1 MTDEKNSGTIN
12 VDMFPPVPLGRR
24 LYFEYITPDECAN
37 LRAKGYDPVVLFSLP
52 RTSEVEH
59 KNYLLAFSQGL
70 SDGTVHCSK
79 GRLDALELEMR
90 AHGMLN
96 KEVSSSGDEQKR
108 ASLVE
113 DLLTKFGKK
122 GDRHVLFQT
131 TITDPQVVEALLL
144 KEAGVVKVEKK
155 ADGKVKRKWKRH
167 LRGRDED

>member
-1 MTDEKNSGTIN
+1 MNENGTIN

-24 LYFEYITPDECAN
+24 LYFEYITPDEAAN

-52 RTSEVEH
+52 RTTEAEH
-59 KNYLLAFSQGL
+59 KAYLLAISQGL
-70 SDGTVHCSK
+70 SDGTIQLKK

-96 KEVSSSGDEQKR
+96 KEISSSGDELKR
-108 ASLVE
+108 TSLIE

-131 TITDPQVVEALLL
+131 TITDPRVVESLLL
-144 KEAGVVKVEKK
+144 KEAGLIKVNPKE
-155 ADGKVKRKWKRH
+155 AGKVKRKWKRP
-167 LRGRDED
+167 LRGRDEE